1 MIEWIKNNLILS
13 ICIVAIFCSIIAIV
27 IILVCKKFRR
37 PNNKKDIYDEL
48 IKAFGGMDNII
59 EVKARES
66 RLSLVLKDYNLINED
81 KLKEKGI
88 ISSIKMTNKITYVIG
103 SSAKEIEDYI
113 NKKSK

>member
-1 MIEWIKNNLILS
+1 MAI
-13 ICIVAIFCSIIAIV
+13 IVSLIAIV
-27 IILVCKKFRR
+27 IILICKKCKK
-37 PNNKKDIYDEL
+37 PKNKSGVYDEL
-48 IKAFGGMDNII
+48 IDAFGGMDNII

-66 RLSLVLKDYNLINED
+66 RLSLVLKDYNLINEE

-88 ISSIKMTNKITYVIG
+88 TSSIKMTNKITYVIG